1 MLRLLPPV
9 RTLKQFHFRATR
21 FLMTDNHAHIVENI
35 RTVRENMA
43 AVLQGRRDATLVA
56 VSKYKPADDIR
67 AAYEGANQKHFGENY
82 VQELVEK
89 SEILPRDIAW
99 HFIGNLQSN
108 KCKVVAAIPNLY
120 AVETIESSKKADSLN
135 KACVQV
141 SRESKLNVFVQI
153 NTSGEESKSG
163 AEPTECVEI
172 AKHIVENCP
181 QLNLLGLM
189 TIGAPDRDSSQGE
202 NPDFVCLRECKSRV
216 ENAIPGL
223 SLELSMGM
231 SADYQE
237 ALAAGSTNIRV
248 GSTIFGSRPP
258 KQ

>member
-1 MLRLLPPV
+1 
-9 RTLKQFHFRATR
+9 
-21 FLMTDNHAHIVENI
+21 MTEPQSDIVENI
-35 RTVRENMA
+35 RTVRERMQS
-43 AVLQGRRDATLVA
+43 VLQGNRNATLVA
-56 VSKYKPADDIR
+56 VSKYKPAEDIM

-82 VQELVEK
+82 VQELVDK
-89 SEILPRDIAW
+89 SEKLPRDIAW

-141 SRESKLNVFVQI
+141 SRESPLNVFVQI

-163 AEPTECVEI
+163 ADPSTSLEI
-172 AKHIVENCP
+172 AKHIVENCSY
-181 QLNLLGLM
+181 LKLFGLM
-189 TIGAPDRDSSQGE
+189 TIGAPDRDTNEGE
-202 NPDFVCLRECKSRV
+202 NPDFVCLRECKSKI
-216 ENAIPGL
+216 EQAIPGL

-237 ALAAGSTNIRV
+237 ALASGSTNIRV

>member
-1 MLRLLPPV
+1 
-9 RTLKQFHFRATR
+9 
-21 FLMTDNHAHIVENI
+21 MTDRKSHIVENI
-35 RTVRENMA
+35 QIVRERMQS
-43 AVLQGRRDATLVA
+43 VLQGNRSATLVA
-56 VSKYKPADDIR
+56 VSKYKPAEDIL

-89 SEILPRDIAW
+89 SEKLPRDIAW

-108 KCKVVAAIPNLY
+108 KCKVVAAISNLF

-141 SRESKLNVFVQI
+141 SREAPLNVFVQI
-153 NTSGEESKSG
+153 NTSGEDSKSG
-163 AEPTECVEI
+163 ADPAACLDI
-172 AKHIVENCP
+172 AKHIVDNCP
-181 QLNLLGLM
+181 NLKLFGLM
-189 TIGAPDRDSSQGE
+189 TIGAPDRDTAQGE
-202 NPDFVCLRECKSRV
+202 NPDFVCLRECKAKV
-216 ENAIPGL
+216 EQAIPGL

-231 SADYQE
+231 SADYEE
-237 ALAAGSTNIRV
+237 ALASGSTNIRV

>member
-1 MLRLLPPV
+1 
-9 RTLKQFHFRATR
+9 
-21 FLMTDNHAHIVENI
+21 MTDNQAHIAENI
-35 RTVRENMA
+35 RIVRQNMEA
-43 AVLQGRRDATLVA
+43 ILQGRRNAILVA
-56 VSKYKPADDIR
+56 VSKYKPVDDIK
-67 AAYEGANQKHFGENY
+67 AAYEEANQRHFGENY

-135 KACVQV
+135 KACTQV

-163 AEPTECVEI
+163 AEPSTCVDI
-172 AKHIVENCP
+172 AKHIVDNCP
-181 QLNLLGLM
+181 NLNLLGLM
-189 TIGAPDRDSSQGE
+189 TIGAPDRDRTQGE
-202 NPDFVCLRECKSRV
+202 NPDFVCLRECKDKV
-216 ENAIPGL
+216 EQAIPGL

-237 ALAAGSTNIRV
+237 ALASGSTNIRV
-248 GSTIFGSRPP
+248 GSTIFGGRPP